1 MEVVNPLVED
11 NVDTTKLIGDEVV
24 TQSKDEVV
32 DEVKPV
38 EEDEVKPVEE
48 DEVKPVEEE
57 VPPVLVLDEAPVVV
71 AEDSPA
77 ESKLTFESVIN
88 DQVPVVHEDQ
98 PYERI
103 PAECFTNTF
112 DCTANPENR
121 CCDFQ

>member
-48 DEVKPVEEE
+48 E
-57 VPPVLVLDEAPVVV
+57 VPPVLVIDEAPVVV